1 MPGELLKAWGGGEV
15 EIDCGCG
22 CIEFTEYEKELESNN
37 KRVSNRWS
45 ERERNN
51 HISCTTRE
59 GK

>member
-1 MPGELLKAWGGGEV
+1 LKAWGGGEV